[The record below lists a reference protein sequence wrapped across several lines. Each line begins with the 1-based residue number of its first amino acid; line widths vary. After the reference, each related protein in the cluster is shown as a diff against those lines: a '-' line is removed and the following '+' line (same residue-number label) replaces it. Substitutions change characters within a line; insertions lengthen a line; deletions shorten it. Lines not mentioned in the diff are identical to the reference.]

1 MVWLPSSS
9 SAVPRTTLGL
19 RQERVTKT
27 HFNLKTGPRGFV
39 PGGGGV
45 HQEEAYGAV
54 REQQRAVCFE
64 APRSR
69 ALAPGGLSKACP
81 LTDVALSPGQE
92 EGGCL
97 PRPQCPQ
104 ECACLDTVVR
114 CSNKHLQA
122 LPKGIPKNVT
132 EL

>member
-1 MVWLPSSS
+1 MVAK
-9 SAVPRTTLGL
+9 AVLIR
-19 RQERVTKT
+19 
-27 HFNLKTGPRGFV
+27 
-39 PGGGGV
+39 
-45 HQEEAYGAV
+45 
-54 REQQRAVCFE
+54 
-64 APRSR
+64 
-69 ALAPGGLSKACP
+69 P
-81 LTDVALSPGQE
+81 LTDQDVIPSFPGQE
-92 EGGCL
+92 EVGCL

>member
-1 MVWLPSSS
+1 MLVKEAVLVAKAVSGKSCCSEGSRDFPNGTRSLTDQHVKPSS
-9 SAVPRTTLGL
+9 L
-19 RQERVTKT
+19 
-27 HFNLKTGPRGFV
+27 
-39 PGGGGV
+39 
-45 HQEEAYGAV
+45 
-54 REQQRAVCFE
+54 
-64 APRSR
+64 
-69 ALAPGGLSKACP
+69 
-81 LTDVALSPGQE
+81 GQE
-92 EGGCL
+92 EVGCL

>member
-1 MVWLPSSS
+1 MAKAVSEERCCPEGPRDFPNETTSLTDQQVIPSS
-9 SAVPRTTLGL
+9 L
-19 RQERVTKT
+19 
-27 HFNLKTGPRGFV
+27 
-39 PGGGGV
+39 
-45 HQEEAYGAV
+45 
-54 REQQRAVCFE
+54 
-64 APRSR
+64 
-69 ALAPGGLSKACP
+69 
-81 LTDVALSPGQE
+81 GQE
-92 EGGCL
+92 EVGCL

>member
-1 MVWLPSSS
+1 MRLALIAAALKSPILLTNEDFVPSS
-9 SAVPRTTLGL
+9 L
-19 RQERVTKT
+19 
-27 HFNLKTGPRGFV
+27 
-39 PGGGGV
+39 
-45 HQEEAYGAV
+45 
-54 REQQRAVCFE
+54 
-64 APRSR
+64 
-69 ALAPGGLSKACP
+69 
-81 LTDVALSPGQE
+81 GQE

-114 CSNKHLQA
+114 CSNKHLRA

>member
-1 MVWLPSSS
+1 MSLTDQHVIPSS
-9 SAVPRTTLGL
+9 L
-19 RQERVTKT
+19 
-27 HFNLKTGPRGFV
+27 
-39 PGGGGV
+39 
-45 HQEEAYGAV
+45 
-54 REQQRAVCFE
+54 
-64 APRSR
+64 
-69 ALAPGGLSKACP
+69 
-81 LTDVALSPGQE
+81 GQE
-92 EGGCL
+92 EVGCL